1 MESLREFRQVLRF
14 DRYTFHPDTLELRLG
29 DEPVALP
36 PTASRILRLLLRRRG
51 ALATRADLKNE
62 GWPGAPAEA
71 DESLNTCIKQIRAA
85 LGDDARTPR
94 FVATIHRRGYRMIP
108 AVEDALDPGSGRTGY
123 STADGRRAALD
134 ESRPAASPGRWVGRT
149 LATWSRRGAAAVA
162 LAAAFLAGRQAAT
175 ITATPLPPAVH
186 FETVGMP
193 DELGDIDD
201 RLRDAVGRHLSLSS
215 APGSEAGGAE
225 VLITGVVTP
234 APDGADLRA
243 RIVRVSDGTTLWSG
257 AFNPYC
263 PDAPGD
269 PVDIIG
275 RYLARTAVQIHRT

>member
-1 MESLREFRQVLRF
+1 MESLRELRQVLRF

-108 AVEDALDPGSGRTGY
+108 AVEDAPDVR
-123 STADGRRAALD
+123 
-134 ESRPAASPGRWVGRT
+134 RPAASTGRWVGGT
-149 LATWSRRGAAAVA
+149 LATWPRRGAAAAA
-162 LAAAFLAGRQAAT
+162 LVAAFLVGRQAAT

-275 RYLARTAVQIHRT
+275 RYLARTAAQIHRT